1 MELDKEKG
9 SVTLLDLSK
18 LFDNPII
25 IAILLGVISTVFGK
39 LKGSNEENQKKVK
52 PKKHAPKQKDKN
64 ARPTLQQATKSN
76 ERKISGRSVQERT
89 SSRSRSP
96 KAVSKD
102 LATDIEQRQSFDQSM
117 ASLHEQQQ
125 KIETKLEQ
133 INSVTNQSGNDIKDL
148 ELNEKIKKSHS
159 LHFNQK
165 SVVDGV
171 ILAEILGPPRAKRP
185 HQYQTYHQK

>member
-1 MELDKEKG
+1 M
-9 SVTLLDLSK
+9 TLLDLSK

-39 LKGSNEENQKKVK
+39 LKGSNEENQKKTK

-64 ARPTLQQATKSN
+64 AQSTLQQATKSN

-102 LATDIEQRQSFDQSM
+102 LATDIEQRQRFDQSM

-125 KIETKLEQ
+125 MIGTKLEQ
-133 INSVTNQSGNDIKDL
+133 IKSVANQTESDMKDL
-148 ELNEKIKKSHS
+148 ELNGKIKKSHS
-159 LHFNQK
+159 LHLNQK
-165 SVVDGV
+165 SLVEGV

-185 HQYQTYHQK
+185 HKYQAYHQK